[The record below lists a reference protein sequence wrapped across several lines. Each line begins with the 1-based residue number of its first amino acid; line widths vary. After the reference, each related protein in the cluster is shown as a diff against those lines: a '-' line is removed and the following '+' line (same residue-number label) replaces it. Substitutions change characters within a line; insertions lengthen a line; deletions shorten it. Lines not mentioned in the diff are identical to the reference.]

1 MSDPH
6 NAPMPTKAA
15 GQEWPFPPSHLKPP
29 SGGSGGLTEGTTSSA
44 TTEAAEHAAPAKRG
58 RGRPKG
64 PPTAKKLHVCLDA
77 PSWQSLQMV
86 ADVLRVYGK
95 VGTISE
101 AIRFSADIAARTLAP
116 HTTLLRA
123 DDVTAR
129 TTKLMREAAEA
140 TRP

>member
-86 ADVLRVYGK
+86 ADVLRVRLCSRPCRMP
-95 VGTISE
+95 T
-101 AIRFSADIAARTLAP
+101 
-116 HTTLLRA
+116 H
-123 DDVTAR
+123 
-129 TTKLMREAAEA
+129 A
-140 TRP
+140 TRRSASSWRVTCLRP